1 MTLFNDNVNLFAET
15 MPRKRF
21 RGVTGRLDD
30 DGLVYPN
37 PNIGLEVGRT
47 WVRMSNQ
54 RTAVAVLNARVT
66 TQRANIPVIVEE
78 NDNGNLEII
87 GIDTEDAIFTY
98 GAFAPSLNMPDK
110 PPDQEKSSVSH
121 RRIQELRLRLDAAGG
136 LTLYVNPGIYQV
148 LNGDIK
154 AFLGDDIDLT
164 ASVPAGIDTKR
175 IILIGITTATN
186 TLTSSAVTAVSVSTV
201 PTTLPYFTTTEI
213 ATARN
218 AASASVLWLWA
229 VPLFYGQTSFDN
241 IDSFVDLRPISWE
254 EGGVYQVTATAP
266 IASSGGNAPNISL
279 TGIVPIANGGTGAS
293 TAITAF
299 NALSPLT
306 TKGDLLANDSTNDI
320 RLAVGSTNGMVLRVN
335 SATSSG
341 LEWSALG
348 TVFEVSI
355 ATTDATLTSLIS
367 YTVAELVGV
376 TIAGRIIAVKT
387 DRTAAYGASFRVSFR
402 RPTAGNVAL
411 VGVGYIEADEDSGG
425 TPAIT
430 FAVNV
435 GAQTGLVQW
444 TGILAENWSVKA
456 HYTIVIA

>member
-1 MTLFNDNVNLFAET
+1 MTLFSDNVDLFAET

-98 GAFAPSLNMPDK
+98 GSFAPSLNMPDK
-110 PPDQEKSSVSH
+110 IPEQEKGSVSH

-266 IASSGGNAPNISL
+266 IASSGGSAPNISL
-279 TGIVPIANGGTGAS
+279 TGIVPIANGGTGQA
-293 TAITAF
+293 TKTPAF
-299 NALSPLT
+299 DALAPST
-306 TKGDLLANDSTNDI
+306 TKGDVIAYDGADNV
-320 RLAVGSTNGMVLRVN
+320 RLAVGSTNGMQLVVDS
-335 SATSSG
+335 SAATGLAWTSVG
-341 LEWSALG
+341 NTLQ
-348 TVFEVSI
+348 
-355 ATTDATLTSLIS
+355 ATLQTTGNTITNLIA
-367 YTVAELVGV
+367 YTVAELVAV
-376 TIAGRIIAVKT
+376 TLAGRIVASKS
-387 DRTAAYGASFRVSFR
+387 DKTAAFGASFRVTYR
-402 RPTAGNVAL
+402 RQTGGTVQII
-411 VGVGYIEADEDSGG
+411 GTGWSEQEEDSAGAPVITFDVDGG
-425 TPAIT
+425 T
-430 FAVNV
+430 N
-435 GAQTGLVQW
+435 TGRVRW
-444 TGILAENWSVKA
+444 TGISAETWDVKA
-456 HYTIVIA
+456 WYSIIAY